1 MEDEHEE
8 SDHVRAILRNLKARL
23 SHYLRENLELK
34 TKKAILEKAEEISVE
49 SEDYLRQ
56 IVEDVLASY
65 SGKI

>member
-1 MEDEHEE
+1 M
-8 SDHVRAILRNLKARL
+8 RAILRNLKARL